1 MLKIALRRQAVGLVL
16 GPLLLIAML
25 AVGPPD
31 GLGSAAWR
39 TAAVAV
45 LMTVWWVCETLP
57 LPATAL
63 LPLVLFP
70 LLGVRDI
77 ALSASPFANPVIFL
91 FMGGFMLAQGVQR
104 HGLHRRFALL
114 LISVVGTAPDRVIA
128 GFMAAS
134 AFLSMWISNTAT
146 AVMMLPLALSVI
158 AMTEVKGQPA
168 DDDPAAG
175 NFATGLLIGVAY
187 GASIGGLATLVGT
200 PPNALLAGFM
210 AETYGVEIGFARW
223 MLVGV
228 PVTLVML
235 PLAWLV
241 LTRLVYPSRGLISIA
256 GQDVIARELRA
267 MGRFT
272 HPERRV
278 AMVFAVVVAS
288 WVFAAPVSEFLSTPA
303 LSDAAI
309 AIAGA
314 LLLFVIPSGDGGALI
329 DWNDA
334 KRVPWG
340 ILVLFGGGL
349 SLASAISGTGLAA
362 WTGQLLSGLGGLPV
376 ILVLMAIVVLV
387 VFLTELTS
395 NTATAAVFLPIAAAL
410 AAGQSQGPLM
420 FLVPVTLAAS
430 CAFMMPVATPP
441 NAVIF
446 GSGRLTVMQMV
457 RVGFWMNLLAVAVI
471 MIAVY
476 AVGAAVFDFGPG
488 GRM

>member
-1 MLKIALRRQAVGLVL
+1 MRRPAVGLIL
-16 GPLLLIAML
+16 GPLLLIVML
-25 AVGPPD
+25 VAGPPE
-31 GLGSAAWR
+31 GLDPAAWR
-39 TAAVAV
+39 TASVAV
-45 LMTVWWVCETLP
+45 LMAVWWVCETVP

-70 LLGVRDI
+70 LLGVRDM
-77 ALSASPFANPVIFL
+77 AQSAAPFANPVIFL

-114 LISVVGTAPDRVIA
+114 LISAVGTAPDRVIA

-134 AFLSMWISNTAT
+134 ALLSMWVSNTAT

-158 AMTEVKGQPA
+158 AMTEAEGRESV
-168 DDDPAAG
+168 DDPAVR

-200 PPNALLAGFM
+200 PPNALFAGFM

-228 PVTLVML
+228 PVSLVLL

-241 LTRLVYPSRGLISIA
+241 LTRLVYPTRGLVRIT

-267 MGRFT
+267 MGGIT
-272 HPERRV
+272 PPERRV
-278 AMVFAVVVAS
+278 LMVFGAVIAA
-288 WVFAAPVSEFLSTPA
+288 WVLAAPVSGLLSLAAPP
-303 LSDAAI
+303 DAAI

-314 LLLFVIPSGDGGALI
+314 LFLFVIPSGGGGALI

-362 WTGQLLSGLGGLPV
+362 WTGELLAVLGGFPTV
-376 ILVLMAIVVLV
+376 LVLMALV
-387 VFLTELTS
+387 ALVIFLTELTS
-395 NTATAAVFLPIAAAL
+395 NTATAAVFLPIAASL
-410 AAGQSQGPLM
+410 AVGQSQNPLL
-420 FLVPVTLAAS
+420 FLVPVALAAT

-441 NAVIF
+441 NAVVF
-446 GSGRLTVMQMV
+446 GSGRLTVAQMV
-457 RVGFWMNLLAVAVI
+457 RAGFLLNLIAMAVI
-471 MIAVY
+471 TIAVY
-476 AVGAAVFDFGPG
+476 TVGAAVFDFVPG
-488 GRM
+488 G